1 MVATREGPLRAG
13 RLAGAVGC
21 GEERRSKKEKK
32 QGEGRGKTGG
42 GNEKKVLVVETKKNT
57 HVLLSLLIEMEVT
70 NGQDQAVSA
79 SACRWLVVCL
89 LFFKYFF

>member
-1 MVATREGPLRAG
+1 MK
-13 RLAGAVGC
+13 
-21 GEERRSKKEKK
+21 S
-32 QGEGRGKTGG
+32 
-42 GNEKKVLVVETKKNT
+42 NVLVVETKKNT

-79 SACRWLVVCL
+79 CRWLVVCL